1 MIAVT
6 VPLLIVAVAFA
17 IVVLPIPANPVPPI
31 LMGCCIVTKGAAV

>member
-17 IVVLPIPANPVPPI
+17 MVVLPIPANPVLPR
-31 LMGCCIVTKGAAV
+31 LTGCCMVTLGADR